1 MVSTGKFSLELIKI
15 YRIKSKGITML
26 RAKILLKMNDSD
38 VGADS
43 RRRSVGL
50 HGEHLSNS
58 PTSVTYPLDN
68 PRHNH

>member
-50 HGEHLSNS
+50 HAWR
-58 PTSVTYPLDN
+58 TSE
-68 PRHNH
+68 